1 MGVGV
6 LVAVSGG
13 VGRLEHTDF
22 FEGEW
27 AKPEGGH
34 RLEAFFLARPT
45 RRCREMHL
53 ELLYPFIRSS
63 RMGFA
68 TILRRSEIVLT

>member
-1 MGVGV
+1 MGVEV

-34 RLEAFFLARPT
+34 RLEAFFLAREGVE
-45 RRCREMHL
+45 RC
-53 ELLYPFIRSS
+53 
-63 RMGFA
+63 
-68 TILRRSEIVLT
+68 T